1 MSIQVENITKL
12 FGEQKAL
19 DDVTFSIHTGEVTG
33 FLGPNGAGKSTM
45 MKIITGLLTP
55 SSGNAVVNDLPVRE
69 HSIDIRRQIGY
80 LPENNPLYPDMYI
93 REYLE
98 SVAGMY
104 PIKNR
109 KARVEEMI
117 ELTGLTPELGKKIGS
132 LSKGFRQRVGIA
144 QALIHDPGVL
154 ILDEPTSG
162 LDPAQLIEIRRLIQE
177 VSRNKTVMLS
187 THIMQEVEAI
197 CNRVLIINKGRI
209 VADKDRSQFHALRT
223 DAPQLV
229 RIETQGEVTA
239 EMLGSIDGVEQ
250 VEKTGESEWLLTG
263 TTTEDIRPAV
273 FRFAAENGFVLLTL
287 QRETTTLEKVFLEVT
302 GN

>member
-1 MSIQVENITKL
+1 
-12 FGEQKAL
+12 L
-19 DDVTFSIHTGEVTG
+19 DDVTFSIRTGEVTG

-55 SSGNAVVNDLPVRE
+55 SSGNVMVNDLPVRK
-69 HSIDIRRQIGY
+69 HSININRQIGY

-98 SVAGMY
+98 LVSGMY

-109 KARVEEMI
+109 RERVDEMI
-117 ELTGLTPELGKKIGS
+117 NLTGLVPELGKKIGS
-132 LSKGFRQRVGIA
+132 LSNGFRQRVGIA
-144 QALIHDPGVL
+144 QALIHDPEVL

-197 CNRVLIINKGRI
+197 CNRVLIIHKGQI
-209 VADKDRSQFHALRT
+209 VADKNRSQFHTLRT
-223 DAPQLV
+223 DAPQV
-229 RIETQGEVTA
+229 IRIETQGDVTTQ
-239 EMLGSIDGVEQ
+239 MLSSVEGVGQ
-250 VEKTGESEWLLTG
+250 VEKTGDAEWLLTA
-263 TTTEDIRPAV
+263 TTAEDIRPAV
-273 FRFAAENGFVLLTL
+273 FRFAAKHGFILLTL

-302 GN
+302 GH

>member
-1 MSIQVENITKL
+1 MSIQVENVTRL
-12 FGEQKAL
+12 FGNQKAL

-45 MKIITGLLTP
+45 MKIITGLLTA
-55 SSGNAVVNDLPVRE
+55 SSGEVKVNDVPVGE
-69 HSIDIRRQIGY
+69 QSLDIRRQIGY

-98 SVAGMY
+98 LVAGMY
-104 PIKNR
+104 SIRNR
-109 KARVEEMI
+109 KERVDEMI
-117 ELTGLTPELGKKIGS
+117 DLTGLVPELGKKIGS

-177 VSRNKTVMLS
+177 VSREKTVMLS

-197 CNRVLIINKGRI
+197 CNRVLIINHGQI
-209 VADKDRSQFHALRT
+209 VADKNRAQFHALRS
-223 DAPQLV
+223 DAPQLI

-239 EMLGSIDGVEQ
+239 EALASIEGVES
-250 VEKTGESEWLLTG
+250 VEKKGEAEWLLTS
-263 TTTEDIRPAV
+263 TTTDDIRPAV
-273 FRFAAENGFVLLTL
+273 FRFAAEQGFILLTL

>member
-19 DDVTFSIHTGEVTG
+19 NDVTFSIHTGEVTG

-55 SSGNAVVNDLPVRE
+55 SSGNAVVNDLPVQE
-69 HSIDIRRQIGY
+69 HSIAIRRQIGY

-98 SVAGMY
+98 LVAGMY
-104 PIKNR
+104 PINNR
-109 KARVEEMI
+109 ESRVDEMI

-162 LDPAQLIEIRRLIQE
+162 LDPAQLIEIRSLIQE

-197 CNRVLIINKGRI
+197 CNRVLIINKGQI
-209 VADKDRSQFHALRT
+209 VADKNRSQFHALRT
-223 DAPQLV
+223 DAPQLI
-229 RIETQGEVTA
+229 RIETQGKVTA
-239 EMLGSIDGVEQ
+239 DLLVSIEGVEHA
-250 VEKTGESEWLLTG
+250 EKTGDSEWLLTA
-263 TTTEDIRPAV
+263 TSPEDIRPAV
-273 FRFAAENGFVLLTL
+273 FRFAADNGFVLLTL

-302 GN
+302 SN

>member
-1 MSIQVENITKL
+1 MSIQVENITQL

-19 DDVTFSIHTGEVTG
+19 DDVSFSIHTGEVTG

-55 SSGNAVVNDLPVRE
+55 SSGKVMVNDLPVRE
-69 HSIDIRRQIGY
+69 QSIDIRRQIGY

-98 SVAGMY
+98 LVAGMY

-109 KARVEEMI
+109 KERVDEMLD
-117 ELTGLTPELGKKIGS
+117 LTGLVPELGKKIGS

-197 CNRVLIINKGRI
+197 CNRVLIINRGQI
-209 VADKDRSQFHALRT
+209 VADKNRSQFHTLRT
-223 DAPQLV
+223 DAPQVV
-229 RIETQGEVTA
+229 RIETQGEVSS
-239 EMLGSIDGVEQ
+239 EMLSTVEGVEH
-250 VEKTGESEWLLTG
+250 VEKTGEAEWLLTG
-263 TTTEDIRPAV
+263 NTSEDIRPAV
-273 FRFAAENGFVLLTL
+273 FRFAAEHGFVLLTL